1 MCTLKY
7 LMVMPDIQKAK
18 CFEFT
23 VQILPPA
30 LGGGG
35 GKKIITVCETMPPPR
50 FISYTPLKIWQMKL
64 CQVGFSLKKNFRQR
78 FLLVF
83 AMKQLN

>member
-1 MCTLKY
+1 
-7 LMVMPDIQKAK
+7 MVMPDIQKAK

-35 GKKIITVCETMPPPR
+35 GAKKLLRFAKQCPP
-50 FISYTPLKIWQMKL
+50 LDL
-64 CQVGFSLKKNFRQR
+64 
-78 FLLVF
+78 FLIRP
-83 AMKQLN
+83 

>member
-1 MCTLKY
+1 
-7 LMVMPDIQKAK
+7 MPDIQKAK

-35 GKKIITVCETMPPPR
+35 GQKNYYGLRNNAPP
-50 FISYTPLKIWQMKL
+50 
-64 CQVGFSLKKNFRQR
+64 
-78 FLLVF
+78 
-83 AMKQLN
+83 